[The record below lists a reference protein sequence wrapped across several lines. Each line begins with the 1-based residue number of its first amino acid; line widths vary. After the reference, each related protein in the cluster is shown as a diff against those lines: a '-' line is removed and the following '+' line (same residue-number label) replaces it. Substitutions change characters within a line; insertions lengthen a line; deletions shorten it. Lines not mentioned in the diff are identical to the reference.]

1 MDVYYRI
8 IHFDKYTSMYTKPE
22 LVKLL
27 YNTVQVLG
35 AIGKIDNQVLNPIKS
50 NMNKSKS
57 NQIWLNLNPIE

>member
-57 NQIWLNLNPIE
+57 NQI